1 MSSRKT
7 RRDDIRD
14 LQVLKMVREGVNMSD
29 IARGMG
35 KSLGFARTLVARIRD
50 ADLSESGEPS
60 QVVISGYGAT
70 NDQAGKL
77 DYL

>member
-14 LQVLKMVREGVNMSD
+14 LQVLKMVREGMNMSD

-35 KSLGFARTLVARIRD
+35 KSLGFARTLIARIRD
-50 ADLSESGEPS
+50 ADLSESGELREAVLS
-60 QVVISGYGAT
+60 EYR
-70 NDQAGKL
+70 GK
-77 DYL
+77 